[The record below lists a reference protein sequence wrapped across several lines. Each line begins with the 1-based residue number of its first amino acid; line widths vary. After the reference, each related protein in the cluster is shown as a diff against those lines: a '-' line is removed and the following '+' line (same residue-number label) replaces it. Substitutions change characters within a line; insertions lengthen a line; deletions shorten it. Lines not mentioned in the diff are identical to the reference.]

1 MSGPAHRL
9 RPATVGKFHKF
20 DIGEPI
26 CVKLA
31 LVRSPADLR
40 DCLSELRSF
49 RKGRLFLVARL
60 PDEIGRDGWMAMLD
74 TATPL
79 ALRVILVPPQ
89 APALTLEPL
98 TEIVAHHT
106 WPCPLVV
113 EPDPQRA
120 VIGIMQS
127 VTMGD
132 TLAVLWPETGVAELL
147 SLVLQAARWR
157 ATWEAP
163 EQGEFHW
170 LPPEP
175 NGL

>member
-1 MSGPAHRL
+1 MSRPVHRM
-9 RPATVGKFHKF
+9 RSTTVGKFHRF

-26 CVKLA
+26 CVKFA
-31 LVRSPADLR
+31 LVGSPADLR
-40 DCLSELRSF
+40 ECLNELRSF
-49 RKGRLFLVARL
+49 RKERLFLVARL
-60 PDEIGRDGWMAMLD
+60 PGGIGRDGWMAMLD

-79 ALRVILVPPQ
+79 TLRVILVPPQ

-98 TEIVAHHT
+98 TEIVTDHR
-106 WPCPLVV
+106 WPCPLAV
-113 EPDPQRA
+113 EPNPQRA

-127 VTMGD
+127 VAMDD

-147 SLVLQAARWR
+147 SLVVQAARWR

-163 EQGEFHW
+163 EDGEFHW

>member
-1 MSGPAHRL
+1 MSGPAPRM
-9 RPATVGKFHKF
+9 RPTTVGKFHKF

-26 CVKLA
+26 IVKLA

-40 DCLSELRSF
+40 ACLSELRSF

-60 PDEIGRDGWMAMLD
+60 PGEIGRDGWMALLD

-79 ALRVILVPPQ
+79 AGRVILVPPQ
-89 APALTLEPL
+89 APTLTLEPL
-98 TEIVAHHT
+98 PEIVACQT
-106 WPCPLVV
+106 WPCPLAV

-120 VIGIMQS
+120 VVGTMQS
-127 VTMGD
+127 VSMGD

-147 SLVLQAARWR
+147 SHVVQAARWR
-157 ATWEAP
+157 SSWEAP
-163 EQGEFHW
+163 EEGEFHW